1 MYQLTF
7 TLKQHTPFIHFQHD
21 QDGATLRATEVKPKL
36 DRFIIEKLTEKT
48 GDEALKLFRLNT
60 TKKILRGSYLIDNP
74 NFNLEWCSM
83 LIGGK
88 NDHLALNYKMRIEGI
103 GVNKFEDL
111 IGLKKETKR
120 NKHGEEFDSLVSN
133 TLPTFF
139 GNMMKLDDFEAGVPF
154 KKISFYNTLHLTI
167 RTFNEGIY
175 NQVNELSQ
183 DFFLVNNFGTRQTK
197 GFGSFTIINTS
208 EKPLPILKIP
218 ECALSFKSD
227 YKYGDFQLLFTEI
240 DLLYRSWRSGIN
252 LKKPANYDF
261 DIDNKLEIIP
271 PHESRFYFKSA
282 LFLFLKTKGL
292 QWDKK
297 TIKDTFFTTIPVKRK
312 PSKSEQNEFKLKHNE
327 RIKEL
332 NMAEQMT
339 LTKNNQNTYD
349 ILHYIQ
355 EGNEDVKFYKEHFGL
370 SSEENWKSYGVTIKR
385 TIESVDRFKSP
396 IMFKPICTDGVM
408 TVYVLFENQRLPLT
422 GENLTVANGVKTIT
436 NNMGTIAFNDF
447 FIFIKDKTKFNIDHH
462 IEQKYQKKSIPEYT
476 ILKKLYTDIQ
486 K

>member
-1 MYQLTF
+1 MYILNF
-7 TLKQHTPFIHFQHD
+7 TLKQHTPIIHFQHD

-48 GDEALKLFRLNT
+48 GDDALKLFRLNT
-60 TKKILRGSYLIDNP
+60 TKMIQIGSDLIDNP

-88 NDHLALNYKMRIEGI
+88 NDHLALDYKMRIVPSKNEVITITNGM
-103 GVNKFEDL
+103 KF
-111 IGLKKETKR
+111 
-120 NKHGEEFDSLVSN
+120 
-133 TLPTFF
+133 PCFF
-139 GNMMKLDDFEAGVPF
+139 GDMGDGYDENIKGFVFTNKPIF
-154 KKISFYNTLHLTI
+154 CHLLTKNKNLCEEI
-167 RTFNEGIY
+167 NNKDILNY
-175 NQVNELSQ
+175 
-183 DFFLVNNFGTRQTK
+183 FFLVNNFGTRQNK
-197 GFGSFTIINTS
+197 GFGSFTVTTING
-208 EKPLPILKIP
+208 EILPEVIP
-218 ECALSFKSD
+218 TFELSFKSD
-227 YKYGDFQLLFTEI
+227 YKYGDFKPMFNEI

-252 LKKPANYDF
+252 LKRPANYDF
-261 DIDNKLEIIP
+261 GIDNKLELRP

-297 TIKDTFFTTIPVKRK
+297 TIKDAFFTTIPVTRK
-312 PSKSEQNEFKLKHNE
+312 PTKSEQNKFELNHNE

-332 NMAEQMT
+332 NMTEQMT

-370 SSEENWKSYGVTIKR
+370 SSEENWKSYGATIKR
-385 TIESVDRFKSP
+385 TINGVDRFKSP
-396 IMFKPICTDGVM
+396 IMFKPICIDGVM
-408 TVYVLFENQRLPLT
+408 TVYVLFENQSLPLT
-422 GENLTVANGVKTIT
+422 GENLTVANGGKTLT
-436 NNMGTIAFNDF
+436 NKMGKIAFNDF
-447 FIFIKDKTKFNIDHH
+447 FIFIKDKTKFNIDNH
-462 IEQKYQKKSIPEYT
+462 IEHKYQKNSIPEYT